1 MPLAHVPCPAANA
14 GLPARHQ
21 GSRVEGTTAGAV
33 LAEVAL
39 PKELEMTPANYGQG
53 IKKPAKV
60 LGNQG
65 EKAQLI

>member
-1 MPLAHVPCPAANA
+1 
-14 GLPARHQ
+14 
-21 GSRVEGTTAGAV
+21 
-33 LAEVAL
+33 
-39 PKELEMTPANYGQG
+39 MTLANYGQG

>member
-21 GSRVEGTTAGAV
+21 GSRVEGTTAGEV

-39 PKELEMTPANYGQG
+39 LKELEMTLANYGQG
-53 IKKPAKV
+53 IKKQAKV